1 MSQFDGCFNN
11 LNILL
16 LGFLLETNK
25 LVLLEGLKYCTAQC
39 ADCNCKI
46 DFSKMNGLVS
56 KIDLPNTKQVVQV
69 SIKSQP
75 L

>member
-25 LVLLEGLKYCTAQC
+25 LVLHEVLKYCTAQC
-39 ADCNCKI
+39 ADCKI